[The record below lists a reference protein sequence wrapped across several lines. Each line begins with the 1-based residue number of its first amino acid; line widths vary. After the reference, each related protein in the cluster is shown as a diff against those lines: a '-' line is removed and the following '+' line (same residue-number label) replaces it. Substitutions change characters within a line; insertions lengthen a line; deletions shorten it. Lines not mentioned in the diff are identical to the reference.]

1 MNAVENDV
9 LLVED
14 TGHVR
19 VITLNRPGRKN
30 AFDGALTRAFD
41 QALTELDEEPELWVG
56 IVYGGTEVFSAGAD
70 LKAVMSGD
78 IPVLDGKGFGG
89 FAKRSHAKPL
99 IAAVE
104 GPALGGG
111 TELALFCDLVVA
123 AEDALLGLP
132 EIKRG
137 ILAGGGGLLRLGQAL
152 PKATAMEIALLGEP
166 IAPHRALELGLI
178 NRVAAKGQ
186 ALAVAQEL
194 AAALCRNAPV
204 ALREARGLLELA
216 QSADDDEV
224 WAATTVAGKL
234 VSASEDAKEGP
245 RAFLEKRTPV
255 WTGR

>member
-1 MNAVENDV
+1 MTQAATDV
-9 LLVED
+9 LLVQD

-19 VITLNRPGRKN
+19 LMQLNRPHRKN
-30 AFDGALTRAFD
+30 AFDGELTRAFD
-41 QALTELDEEPELWVG
+41 RALTELDEDPELWVG

-70 LKAVMSGD
+70 LKALVSGD

-111 TELALFCDLVVA
+111 TELALYCDLVVA
-123 AEDALLGLP
+123 AQDAKLGLP

-166 IAPHRALELGLI
+166 ITPERALALGLI
-178 NRVAAKGQ
+178 NRVAPPGQ
-186 ALAVAQEL
+186 ALSVAQEL

-216 QSADDDEV
+216 QSAGDDEV
-224 WAATTVAGKL
+224 WAATSVAGKV

-245 RAFLEKRTPV
+245 RAFLEKRDPV